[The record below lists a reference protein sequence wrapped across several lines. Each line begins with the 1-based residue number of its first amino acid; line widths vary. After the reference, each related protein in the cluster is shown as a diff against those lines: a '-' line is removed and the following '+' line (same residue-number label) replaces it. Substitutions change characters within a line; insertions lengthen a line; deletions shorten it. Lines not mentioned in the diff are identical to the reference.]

1 LRALPCNPLASACF
15 EHSIDTADRAG
26 FAGAAPIAGAVFD
39 VCASAEPA
47 SIKEA
52 TAAAI
57 VVLATRLI
65 IQPHVAPLSSG

>member
-1 LRALPCNPLASACF
+1 MAGADTMTFSDANF
-15 EHSIDTADRAG
+15 EHSIDAADRAG
-26 FAGAAPIAGAVFD
+26 CAGAPIAGVVLD

-57 VVLATRLI
+57 VVLTTRLI